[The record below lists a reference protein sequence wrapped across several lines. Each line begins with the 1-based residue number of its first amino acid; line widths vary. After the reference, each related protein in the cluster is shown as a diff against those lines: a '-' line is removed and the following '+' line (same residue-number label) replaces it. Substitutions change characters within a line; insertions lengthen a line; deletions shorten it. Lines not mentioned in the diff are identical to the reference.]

1 MEECQKSLQEM
12 AMANPTGEQAEA
24 EDEDPEDTD

>member
-12 AMANPTGEQAEA
+12 AMANPTGEQAQEDDEA
-24 EDEDPEDTD
+24 ENAD